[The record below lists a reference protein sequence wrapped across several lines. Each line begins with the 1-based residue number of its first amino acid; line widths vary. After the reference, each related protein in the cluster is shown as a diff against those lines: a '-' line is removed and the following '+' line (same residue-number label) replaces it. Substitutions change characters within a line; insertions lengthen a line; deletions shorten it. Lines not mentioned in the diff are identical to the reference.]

1 MQIKRFLSRRI
12 YAAGA
17 VLAFAVLV
25 GWLFAYQPVTR
36 NLIARDGLCTYCHIA
51 QEYIPTMLT
60 SVPKPHPRAP
70 DGIEHARCVD
80 CHLPKGFWQTTYAY
94 THFVSITDLFGHFR
108 DRDTERAAEW
118 IPPRAATAHRVRM
131 RLYEY
136 DSTTCRGCHTQSE
149 IKPHSVRGQLAHR
162 QAGERG
168 QTCIECH
175 FNMAHRQV
183 ELRIGTFKQSQ
194 PGEPVDDFETVAPD
208 FGITPVSIDY
218 PAK

>member
-1 MQIKRFLSRRI
+1 MHIKHLLSRRL
-12 YAAGA
+12 YVAAA
-17 VLAFAVLV
+17 VLGSAALV

-36 NLIARDGLCTYCHIA
+36 NLIARDELCTYCHIA

-60 SVPKPHPRAP
+60 SVPRPHPRTP
-70 DGIEHARCVD
+70 DSIEHARCVD

-94 THFVSITDLFGHFR
+94 THFASITDLFGHFR
-108 DRDTERAAEW
+108 DRETERAAEW
-118 IPPRAATAHRVRM
+118 IPPRAATAHRVRV

-136 DSTTCRGCHTQSE
+136 DSVTCRGCHSE
-149 IKPHSVRGQLAHR
+149 PAIKPHSVRGQLAHR

-183 ELRIGTFKQSQ
+183 ELRIGTFKQAQ
-194 PGEPVDDFETVAPD
+194 PGEPADDFAAAAPD
-208 FGITPVSIDY
+208 FGIAPVTIDY
-218 PAK
+218 QAK